1 MMKMEESIKIQ
12 INDNYL
18 KYRKIYIGE
27 YLIYKSNKAFPL
39 GFFTKNQFEKNDS
52 EIIFLMKEFLEK
64 SGVNS
69 EGFFDEV
76 NLILL
81 RNLVNGEVFFKDKRF
96 SFLVVNYLMK
106 IYNYNLKNGA
116 FPPSIIATE
125 NFSPIDLY
133 SLNGEDMPF
142 HYMIALLDFIT
153 VVIDYKKT
161 ITDVNEMKK
170 TYLSYYQEYQ
180 NPFSFLPKSIGS
192 LEWIVSRM
200 KDRKINIWR
209 DNDVNVLIKNDGW
222 KCVLS
227 CFDFFLFLC
236 VTDSKVSDVKLFLL
250 RTRKAWSQKKFRDGV
265 KGKEVLNTYISK
277 ESKLK
282 LKKIAKHHNKN
293 INEIIEA
300 MIDQID
306 LPEEPLE
313 KLILE
318 AKKEN

>member
-1 MMKMEESIKIQ
+1 
-12 INDNYL
+12 
-18 KYRKIYIGE
+18 
-27 YLIYKSNKAFPL
+27 
-39 GFFTKNQFEKNDS
+39 
-52 EIIFLMKEFLEK
+52 MKEFLEK

-69 EGFFDEV
+69 EGFFDKV
-76 NLILL
+76 NLLFF
-81 RNLVNGEVFFKDKRF
+81 RNLVNAEDFFKDKRF
-96 SFLVVNYLMK
+96 SYLTVNYLMK
-106 IYNYNLKNGA
+106 VYINNLKDGV
-116 FPPSIIATE
+116 FPPSIISTE

-142 HYMIALLDFIT
+142 HYIIALLDFIT
-153 VVIDYKKT
+153 AVIDYNKT
-161 ITDVNEMKK
+161 ITDIDEMKK
-170 TYLSYYQEYQ
+170 AYLSYYQEYQ
-180 NPFSFLPKSIGS
+180 NPFSFLPKNRGS

-200 KDRKINIWR
+200 KDNQINIWR
-209 DNDVNVLIKNDGW
+209 ENDVNVLIKNDGW

-227 CFDFFLFLC
+227 CFDVFLFLC
-236 VTDSKVSDVKLFLL
+236 VSNSKVSDVKLFFV

-313 KLILE
+313 KLMLA

>member
-1 MMKMEESIKIQ
+1 MEASIKIKV
-12 INDNYL
+12 NNNYL
-18 KYRKIYIGE
+18 KYRKVYIGE
-27 YLIYKSNKAFPL
+27 YLIYKSNKSFSL

-69 EGFFDEV
+69 EGFFDKV
-76 NLILL
+76 NLLLL
-81 RNLVNGEVFFKDKRF
+81 RNLVNGEKFFKDKRF
-96 SFLVVNYLMK
+96 SFLVINYLMK

-116 FPPSIIATE
+116 FPPSIITTE
-125 NFSPIDLY
+125 NFSPIDIY

-142 HYMIALLDFIT
+142 HCMMALLDFIT
-153 VVIDYKKT
+153 IFIDYKKT
-161 ITDVNEMKK
+161 ITDIEKMKE

-180 NPFSFLPKSIGS
+180 NPFSFLPKNRDA
-192 LEWIVSRM
+192 LDWIVSRM
-200 KDRKINIWR
+200 KDSKINIWSE
-209 DNDVNVLIKNDGW
+209 NDVNVLIRNDGW

-227 CFDFFLFLC
+227 CFDVFLFLRISE
-236 VTDSKVSDVKLFLL
+236 SKISDVKLFLL

-313 KLILE
+313 KLILT

>member
-1 MMKMEESIKIQ
+1 
-12 INDNYL
+12 
-18 KYRKIYIGE
+18 
-27 YLIYKSNKAFPL
+27 
-39 GFFTKNQFEKNDS
+39 
-52 EIIFLMKEFLEK
+52 
-64 SGVNS
+64 
-69 EGFFDEV
+69 
-76 NLILL
+76 NLLLL
-81 RNLVNGEVFFKDKRF
+81 RNLVNGESFFKDKRF

-200 KDRKINIWR
+200 KDGQINIWR

-306 LPEEPLE
+306 LPEEPLK
-313 KLILE
+313 KLILT
-318 AKKEN
+318 AK